1 MILYFSGTGNS
12 AFVANQIGKQLS
24 DDVLNLFDKIRNHD
38 YTPLTS
44 DKPWVVV
51 TPTYAWQIPE
61 IVYDWLLKTRLKG
74 NRKIYFVMT
83 CGDSIGAAC
92 LELKKLCKNKSL
104 LYRGCAKIVMPEN
117 YIALFD
123 APSVKSTK
131 KIIKDALPSIFEA
144 ANTISSDKAI
154 KDQPVHSVGQFLSGP
169 VNRGFN
175 RFYVK
180 SDKFFVKDS
189 CISCGKCE
197 EVCPLENIS
206 IYEGKPIWGKDCT
219 HCMACIC
226 NCPKEAIEYG
236 KISKGKRRYIC
247 PV

>member
-12 AFVANQIGKQLS
+12 AFVAKQIGKHIS
-24 DDVLNLFDKIRNHD
+24 DDVLNLFDKIRNKD
-38 YTPLTS
+38 YTPMTS
-44 DKPWVVV
+44 EKPWVIV

-61 IVYDWLLKTRLKG
+61 IVYEWLTKTRLKG
-74 NRKIYFVMT
+74 NRKVYFVMT

-92 LELKKLCKNKSL
+92 MQLKKLCKKKSL
-104 LYRGCAKIVMPEN
+104 HYRGCAKIVMPEN

-123 APSVKSTK
+123 APGISATK
-131 KIIKDALPSIFEA
+131 KIIKEALPSILET
-144 ANTISSDKAI
+144 ANTISADKSI
-154 KDQPVHSVGQFLSGP
+154 KDQTAHTIGQILSGP

-180 SDKFFVKDS
+180 ADKFYAKDS
-189 CISCGKCE
+189 CIACGKCE
-197 EVCPLENIS
+197 TVCPLENIS
-206 IYEGKPIWGKDCT
+206 LYEGKPIWGKDCT

-226 NCPKEAIEYG
+226 NCPTEAIEYG
-236 KISKGKRRYIC
+236 RTSYGKRRYKC

>member
-12 AFVANQIGKQLS
+12 AFVAKQIGKQLS

-44 DKPWVVV
+44 DNPWVIV

-92 LELKKLCKNKSL
+92 LELKKLCKRKSL
-104 LYRGCAKIVMPEN
+104 LYRGCAKIIMPEN

-123 APSVKSTK
+123 APSVKNTK
-131 KIIKDALPSIFEA
+131 KIIKDALPSIFET
-144 ANTISSDKAI
+144 ANTIASDKAI
-154 KDQPVHSVGQFLSGP
+154 KDQPAHTIGQILSGP

-180 SDKFFVKDS
+180 ADKFYVKDS
-189 CISCGKCE
+189 CTSCGKCE
-197 EVCPLENIS
+197 AVCPLENIS
-206 IYEGKPIWGKDCT
+206 IYESKPIWGKDCT

-226 NCPKEAIEYG
+226 NCPAEAIEYG
-236 KISKGKRRYIC
+236 KISNGKRRYKC